1 MTEEEYLKT
10 VSIVLQRLFDASP
23 RYVDIFY
30 ILKDITELDDT
41 PPKNEVMHLSQK
53 ICDKLDHENIAL
65 NDNGGYK
72 LKISQLGIDII
83 ESGGYL
89 AYLDRLRNQAL
100 YDSQIQQA
108 TDDKLFTDLTIAKWQ
123 KKTFWYLFIGSILS
137 LLFSIF
143 STIQS
148 SSTQQQL
155 ENTEKR
161 IDSMQKTV
169 IHLDQKLLKVVSD
182 TTKRF

>member
-10 VSIVLQRLFDASP
+10 ISIVLQRLFDASP
-23 RYVDIFY
+23 RYVDIYY
-30 ILKDITELDDT
+30 ILGEITDLDDT

-72 LKISQLGIDII
+72 LKISQLGIDIV

-100 YDSQIQQA
+100 IESKIETA
-108 TDDKLFTDLTIAKWQ
+108 KTKKIFNDLTISKWQ
-123 KKTFWYLFIGSILS
+123 KITFWPVFIFGFIGGILGAISLLGQLGLLS
-137 LLFSIF
+137 LPNLGEASPNTLKKSDSVSIHHPA
-143 STIQS
+143 
-148 SSTQQQL
+148 
-155 ENTEKR
+155 
-161 IDSMQKTV
+161 DSVKA
-169 IHLDQKLLKVVSD
+169 DQ
-182 TTKRF
+182 